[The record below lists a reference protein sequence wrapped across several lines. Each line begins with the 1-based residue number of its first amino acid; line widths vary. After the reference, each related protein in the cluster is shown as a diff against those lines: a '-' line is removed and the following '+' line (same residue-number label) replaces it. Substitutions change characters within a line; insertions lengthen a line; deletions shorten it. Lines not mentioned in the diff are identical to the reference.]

1 MDSYVN
7 NVMQPDTNYDT
18 TDPFLNSDVQILIKL
33 IHTMKKEHEAK
44 AIHPKFQPQS
54 LKRVTWEI

>member
-1 MDSYVN
+1 MN
-7 NVMQPDTNYDT
+7 NVMQPDTNNDT
-18 TDPFLNSDVQILIKL
+18 TDPFLKSNLQILIKL

-44 AIHPKFQPQS
+44 AIHPKLQPQS